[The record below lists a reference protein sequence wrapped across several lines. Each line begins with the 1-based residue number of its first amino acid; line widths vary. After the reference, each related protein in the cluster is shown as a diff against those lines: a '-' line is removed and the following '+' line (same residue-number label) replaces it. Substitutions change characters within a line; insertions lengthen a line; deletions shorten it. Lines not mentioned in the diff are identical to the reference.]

1 MSVGEPAAT
10 TVKVAA
16 WPAVTV
22 WLTGCV
28 VIVGAVALPEPPEPP
43 EPLEPLPVP
52 PVLPFV
58 VVWTTPLQPT
68 AKANA
73 SASAAQNWP
82 VEAAREHFV
91 GKGDAIFIF

>member
-1 MSVGEPAAT
+1 
-10 TVKVAA
+10 
-16 WPAVTV
+16 
-22 WLTGCV
+22 
-28 VIVGAVALPEPPEPP
+28 
-43 EPLEPLPVP
+43 
-52 PVLPFV
+52 VLPFV